1 MSLLAIGR
9 ASDYILPV
17 LTVII
22 IIHGALK
29 GVNVFDTFIEGA
41 RRGLKTVLNITAPLV
56 ALTAG
61 VSMLKAS
68 GALSFLC
75 SALSPLAAVF
85 GIPPEILPLCV
96 LSPVSGSGS
105 VTVLES
111 ILADC
116 GADSF
121 AGRCASII
129 SGSTETTFYALTVY
143 YGAAGVKKTR
153 FTLPCCV
160 CADLISYIASP
171 IAVKLFLS

>member
-1 MSLLAIGR
+1 MALKA

-17 LTVII
+17 LTVLI
-22 IIHGALK
+22 IIHGAVK
-29 GVNVFDTFIEGA
+29 GVKVFDTFIDGA
-41 RRGLKTVLNITAPLV
+41 RQGLKTVLNIAAPLV

-75 SALSPLAAVF
+75 SALSSLASIL

-96 LSPVSGSGS
+96 LSPISGSGS

-111 ILADC
+111 ILSDC
-116 GADSF
+116 GPDSF
-121 AGRCASII
+121 AGRCASVI

-143 YGAAGVKKTR
+143 YGAAGIKKSR
-153 FTLPCCV
+153 YTLPCSV

-171 IAVKLFLS
+171 IAVRLFLH

>member
-1 MSLLAIGR
+1 MSILAFKA
-9 ASDYILPV
+9 ASDYILPL

-29 GVNVFDTFIEGA
+29 GVKVFDTFVDGA
-41 RRGLKTVLNITAPLV
+41 HKGLKTVLNLVSPLT

-75 SALSPLAAVF
+75 SAVSPLAAVF

-96 LSPVSGSGS
+96 LSPISGSGS

-116 GADSF
+116 GPDSF
-121 AGRCASII
+121 AGRCASVI

-143 YGAAGVKKTR
+143 YGAAGVKNTR
-153 FTLPCCV
+153 YTLPCSV

-171 IAVKLFLS
+171 IAVRLFLY